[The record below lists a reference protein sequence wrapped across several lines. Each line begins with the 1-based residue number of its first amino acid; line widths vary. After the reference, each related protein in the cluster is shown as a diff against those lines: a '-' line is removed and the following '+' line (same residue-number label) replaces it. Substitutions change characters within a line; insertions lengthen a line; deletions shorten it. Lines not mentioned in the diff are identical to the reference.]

1 MSVARTPII
10 MAVSISSVAATLP
23 SHWQYVSEGG
33 ATIVFSYVG
42 PPNPSFDGMV
52 LRLPKSGVQMRVLEK
67 QAFGTVAEEE
77 EPDDSSIVFQET
89 CMKRLIPSVHLPK
102 LQSVLVDKAWLEE
115 LSRTHEPD
123 RPLQRTVSGGID
135 TTKSKAVLATD
146 LVGGS
151 GLAVEIKPKWS
162 FLPNKTYLSA
172 ANRSIKANTCRFC
185 MHSRMRSG
193 KGETVSL
200 GYCPLDLFSNNRG
213 RMKQAVYSLYDNWL
227 KSDGNVNNL
236 KIFVKGT
243 KIGMGQRFSMFSPE
257 AYEESDENVR
267 ETFSEAILALL
278 VGTPVLRVLNKVQ
291 RTLDSLDI
299 EGLSLLWRE
308 AQSPANLP
316 QSTNGYTPPGRA
328 IGVGEPNPS
337 LADWSAF
344 IDEYLTRSP
353 NLEDLRYHL
362 LAYLLSATFKDCSI
376 MIRMDLL
383 DPRRPQ
389 EEVDPSKVTVID
401 LDPKN
406 MARLRRWEK
415 LDEAIVRTYS
425 AVPLTDR
432 KTCLDDWVDEV

>member
-1 MSVARTPII
+1 
-10 MAVSISSVAATLP
+10 MAVSISSVTATLP
-23 SHWQYVSEGG
+23 SHWKYVSEGG

-42 PPNPSFDGMV
+42 PPNLSFDGMV
-52 LRLPKSGVQMRVLEK
+52 LRLRKSGVQTPVLEK

-102 LQSVLVDKAWLEE
+102 LQSVPVDKAWLEE
-115 LSRTHEPD
+115 LSRLHEPD

-135 TTKSKAVLATD
+135 TMKGKAVLATD

-151 GLAVEIKPKWS
+151 GLAIEIKPKWS

-172 ANRSIKANTCRFC
+172 ANYSIKATTCRFC
-185 MHSRMRSG
+185 MHSHMRSRD
-193 KGETVSL
+193 GETVSL
-200 GYCPLDLFSNNRG
+200 GYCPLDLFSSNRG

-227 KSDGNVNNL
+227 QSDGTVNNL

-243 KIGMGQRFSMFSPE
+243 KIGVDQRFSMFSSE

-278 VGTPVLRVLNKVQ
+278 VGTPVLRILNKLQ

-308 AQSPANLP
+308 AQGPANPP
-316 QSTNGYTPPGRA
+316 QSTNGYTPLGRA
-328 IGVGEPNPS
+328 IGVGGPNPS

-344 IDEYLTRSP
+344 IDEYLTRPP

-389 EEVDPSKVTVID
+389 GEVDPSKVTVID
-401 LDPKN
+401 LDPKS
-406 MARLRRWEK
+406 MARLAKWEK
-415 LDEAIVRTYS
+415 LDEIIVREYS
-425 AVPLTDR
+425 AVPVADR

>member
-1 MSVARTPII
+1 
-10 MAVSISSVAATLP
+10 MAVSISSITATLP
-23 SHWQYVSEGG
+23 SHWKYISEGG

-42 PPNPSFDGMV
+42 PPNPDLDGMV
-52 LRLPKSGVQMRVLEK
+52 LRLRKSGVQTPVLQK
-67 QAFGTVAEEE
+67 LAFGTVAEEE
-77 EPDDSSIVFQET
+77 EPDDASIVFQET

-102 LQSVLVDKAWLEE
+102 FQSVQVEKAWLEE
-115 LSRTHEPD
+115 LSRAHQHD
-123 RPLQRTVSGGID
+123 RPLQRTVSGAR
-135 TTKSKAVLATD
+135 AVLATD

-172 ANRSIKANTCRFC
+172 HNCAIKANTCRFC
-185 MHSRMRSG
+185 MHSRMKSKEG
-193 KGETVSL
+193 ATVSL
-200 GYCPLDLFSNNRG
+200 GYCPLDLFSNNRS

-227 KSDGNVNNL
+227 ASDGTVNNL

-243 KIGMGQRFSMFSPE
+243 KISVDQKFSMFSPE
-257 AYEESDENVR
+257 TYEESDENVR
-267 ETFSEAILALL
+267 ETFSQAILTLL
-278 VGTPVLRVLNKVQ
+278 VNTPVLRVLNKVQ

-308 AQSPANLP
+308 AHSRANPP
-316 QSTNGYTPPGRA
+316 QSTNGYTPSERA

-344 IDEYLTRSP
+344 IDEYQTRSP
-353 NLEDLRYHL
+353 DLEDLRYHL

-389 EEVDPSKVTVID
+389 EDVDPSKVTVID

-406 MARLRRWEK
+406 MARLSVWEK
-415 LDEAIVRTYS
+415 LDETIVKAYS
-425 AVPLTDR
+425 AVPLAAR
-432 KTCLDDWVDEV
+432 KTCLDDWVDEA

>member
-1 MSVARTPII
+1 
-10 MAVSISSVAATLP
+10 MAVSISSITATLP
-23 SHWQYVSEGG
+23 SHWKYISEGG

-42 PPNPSFDGMV
+42 PPNPDFDGMV
-52 LRLPKSGVQMRVLEK
+52 LRLRKSGVQTPVLEK

-102 LQSVLVDKAWLEE
+102 LQSVQVEKAWLEV
-115 LSRTHEPD
+115 LSQAHQQD
-123 RPLQRTVSGGID
+123 RPLQRTASGGID
-135 TTKSKAVLATD
+135 TTKNKAVLATD

-172 ANRSIKANTCRFC
+172 DNCAIKANICRFC
-185 MHSRMRSG
+185 MHSRMKS
-193 KGETVSL
+193 KEGETVSL

-227 KSDGNVNNL
+227 TSDGTVNNL
-236 KIFVKGT
+236 KIFIKGT
-243 KIGMGQRFSMFSPE
+243 KIGVDQKFSMFSPE

-267 ETFSEAILALL
+267 ETFSEVILTLL
-278 VGTPVLRVLNKVQ
+278 VNTPVLRVLNKVQ

-308 AQSPANLP
+308 AHSSANP
-316 QSTNGYTPPGRA
+316 PKSTNGYTPSGRA

-344 IDEYLTRSP
+344 IDEYLTQSP
-353 NLEDLRYHL
+353 DLEDLRYHL

-376 MIRMDLL
+376 MIRMELL

-389 EEVDPSKVTVID
+389 EDVDPSKVTVID

-406 MARLRRWEK
+406 MNRLSKWEK
-415 LDEAIVRTYS
+415 LDETIVKAYS
-425 AVPLTDR
+425 AVPLADR
-432 KTCLDDWVDEV
+432 KTCLDDWVDEA

>member
-1 MSVARTPII
+1 
-10 MAVSISSVAATLP
+10 MAVSISSITATLP
-23 SHWQYVSEGG
+23 SHWKYISEGG

-42 PPNPSFDGMV
+42 PPNSDFDGMV
-52 LRLPKSGVQMRVLEK
+52 LRLRKSGVQTPVLEK
-67 QAFGTVAEEE
+67 QTFGTVTEEE

-102 LQSVLVDKAWLEE
+102 LQSVQVEKAWLEE
-115 LSRTHEPD
+115 LSRAHQQD
-123 RPLQRTVSGGID
+123 RPLQRTASGGID

-151 GLAVEIKPKWS
+151 ELAVEIKPKWS
-162 FLPNKTYLSA
+162 FLPNKIYLSA
-172 ANRSIKANTCRFC
+172 DNCAIKANTCRFC
-185 MHSRMRSG
+185 MHSRMKSNG
-193 KGETVSL
+193 GETVSL

-227 KSDGNVNNL
+227 ASDGTVNNL

-243 KIGMGQRFSMFSPE
+243 KIGVDQKFSMFSPE
-257 AYEESDENVR
+257 VFEESEENIR
-267 ETFSEAILALL
+267 ETFSEEILTLL
-278 VGTPVLRVLNKVQ
+278 VNTPVLRVLNKVQ

-308 AQSPANLP
+308 THRPANPP
-316 QSTNGYTPPGRA
+316 QSTNGYTPSERA

-337 LADWSAF
+337 LSDWSAF

-353 NLEDLRYHL
+353 DLEDLRYHL

-389 EEVDPSKVTVID
+389 EDVDPSKVTVID

-406 MARLRRWEK
+406 MARLSVWEK
-415 LDEAIVRTYS
+415 LDETIVKAYS
-425 AVPLTDR
+425 AIPLADR
-432 KTCLDDWVDEV
+432 KTCLDDWVDEASS